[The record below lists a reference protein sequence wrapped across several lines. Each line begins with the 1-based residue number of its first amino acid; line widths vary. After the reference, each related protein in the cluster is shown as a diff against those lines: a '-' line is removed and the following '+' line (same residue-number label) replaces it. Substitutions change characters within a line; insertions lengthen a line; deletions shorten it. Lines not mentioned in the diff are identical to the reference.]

1 MIFHI
6 NEIKIHFII
15 HRDRRIQETRNLV
28 DGVVDELR
36 REVTNLN
43 QANQRLQG
51 QVERQAQRISRLTTE
66 NRQLRQAKRQQKQ
79 TSGRHGEKI
88 RRSGLT
94 IRRHEQMIVQLQT
107 DNRQQQQI
115 YQLHIYQQQEQINQ
129 LANSIA
135 ITQNFQAVQNQIT
148 QMPEMDL
155 RKVSDV
161 LENVLK
167 VCPNCN
173 AIPDVLQIARYCKEC
188 RYVK

>member
-15 HRDRRIQETRNLV
+15 HRDRRIQEARNLV

-115 YQLHIYQQQEQINQ
+115 YQL
-129 LANSIA
+129 ANSIA